1 MGNDV
6 PSAPSYVR
14 LLNLLAAVRKITPFT
29 HLEADEEQLL
39 NALALIWHE
48 PRNVTVAD
56 VMREATDVSRSTIY
70 RRLLGL
76 KRKGLVEF
84 KDDRADRRLKFVLPT
99 TLADEYIARLSACID
114 DLQVEARS

>member
-1 MGNDV
+1 MGKDF

-14 LLNLLAAVRKITPFT
+14 LLNLLAAVRKIAPFT
-29 HLEADEEQLL
+29 HLEADEEHLL

-56 VMREATDVSRSTIY
+56 VMREANHVSRSTIY

-84 KDDRADRRLKFVLPT
+84 KDDRTDRRLKFVLPT
-99 TLADEYIARLSACID
+99 DLAEDYISRLSACVD
-114 DLQVEARS
+114 DLHIEARS